1 MPVPH
6 IERRKSAKGRTERD
20 RDPDAKSL
28 KPKALEPAAPAT
40 STSPTQMLI
49 LKRELEQLQADLSST
64 KHELEHQRAVNV
76 HILAQK
82 RKLEGSL
89 ARSQALAAETQELRA
104 ALADRVLSDAARD
117 PSSRDEELA
126 ALRAFLDK
134 TDTASGAEV
143 LQAVQDINNEIVQLA
158 AAVSDEFPLPQTRTG
173 APTWSLAQA
182 EIVHDTLGEEICRLL
197 QYGEHGEDPTIVQ
210 FAVQAWEVYCCQA
223 ALDAFCAGLAPE
235 VDAYLS
241 ALFEEM
247 QTSGKSPVHIRCTSF
262 AITHCARRA
271 PGHCLA
277 MARANTSTRPRVDRK
292 APSANRAGVVH
303 HVIFVLRVLFPTS

>member
-6 IERRKSAKGRTERD
+6 HERRKSVKGRSQRD
-20 RDPDAKSL
+20 REPDTKPP
-28 KPKALEPAAPAT
+28 KPKVAEPTTPAS
-40 STSPTQMLI
+40 STSPTQLLI

-89 ARSQALAAETQELRA
+89 ARSQAQAAETQELRI

-117 PSSRDEELA
+117 STSRDEELA

-143 LQAVQDINNEIVQLA
+143 LQAVADLNNEIVQLA
-158 AAVSDEFPLPQTRTG
+158 AAVSDEFPFPQTRSG
-173 APTWSLAQA
+173 APAWTLAQA
-182 EIVHDTLGEEICRLL
+182 DLVRDTLGDELCRLL

-210 FAVQAWEVYCCQA
+210 FAVQAWEVHCCQA

-247 QTSGKSPVHIRCTSF
+247 QTSGESPYSYPC
-262 AITHCARRA
+262 
-271 PGHCLA
+271 CLV
-277 MARANTSTRPRVDRK
+277 RHYSLRTQSSRPR
-292 APSANRAGVVH
+292 PRAGA
-303 HVIFVLRVLFPTS
+303 R